1 MKMVFSHVFRFLLEN
16 ISINLRSRFYIIVN
30 YRLNLIY
37 LLAEKERYSWKLFRN
52 IYLLHEANPFRRVKT
67 KRIPW
72 ELTVEG
78 LFALCLC
85 RCVWENEQANKYI
98 SWQVNTYPSPFPRSF
113 EKGITCVRFRDI
125 CFSRRQRAEI
135 SA

>member
-52 IYLLHEANPFRRVKT
+52 IYYT
-67 KRIPW
+67 KLI
-72 ELTVEG
+72 LFEG
-78 LFALCLC
+78 LK
-85 RCVWENEQANKYI
+85 RNEYRG
-98 SWQVNTYPSPFPRSF
+98 S
-113 EKGITCVRFRDI
+113 
-125 CFSRRQRAEI
+125 
-135 SA
+135 